1 MTAQIQQQLM
11 EFEQGRAQLGNIS
24 VQKQQLQIQA
34 TSIQQSLDELG
45 KTKEKTVFK
54 AVGNILINANTTE
67 VKKELEDKKE
77 SLDLRL
83 KSVEKQE
90 QSLVNKL
97 NKIKSELEQAQ
108 ATQQSSAPDTVLET
122 EKGKK
127 GESA

>member
-1 MTAQIQQQLM
+1 MTANIQQQLM

-54 AVGNILINANTTE
+54 AVGNILINADTTV
-67 VKKELEDKKE
+67 VKKELEEKKE

-97 NKIKSELEQAQ
+97 NKIKAELEQAQ
-108 ATQQSSAPDTVLET
+108 ATQQASGPDTVVET
-122 EKGKK
+122 ESGKK